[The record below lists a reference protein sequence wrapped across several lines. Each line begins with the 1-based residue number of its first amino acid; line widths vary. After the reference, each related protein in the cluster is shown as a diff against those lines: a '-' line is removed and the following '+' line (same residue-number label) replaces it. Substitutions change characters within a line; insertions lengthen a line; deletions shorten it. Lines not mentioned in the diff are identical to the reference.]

1 MMAAFE
7 SVRRLAEHSKAYA
20 CISDMLELGDCAP
33 QKHFEIGAKAAS
45 VGLDGVLVMGDFQKN
60 VLEGVY
66 SVSKD
71 IPVYVFNDKEKM
83 AEMLVK
89 IAKKGDYIL
98 LKASHSYEM
107 HTILDSYNDL
117 ISKGT

>member
-1 MMAAFE
+1 MNKDVKLYDYAF
-7 SVRRLAEHSKAYA
+7 
-20 CISDMLELGDCAP
+20 
-33 QKHFEIGAKAAS
+33 
-45 VGLDGVLVMGDFQKN
+45 
-60 VLEGVY
+60 
-66 SVSKD
+66 
-71 IPVYVFNDKEKM
+71 
-83 AEMLVK
+83 VK